1 MNIIHKFLINV
12 IYYFKVVTKILSN
25 KHDYKIQTKCIEY
38 YVDHDKS
45 KKTDDPFWKKE
56 LKYLT
61 KKSTNYYTDVDADF
75 NIPNPPEC
83 VIRMIIRVKFWYDNK
98 SYKYIT
104 YDNNHA
110 WPPRKR
116 STMIFNL
123 PLSSAVLLD
132 EGDKPVKDLLCKI
145 SRYAGPF
152 SDFYN
157 EKIEI
162 KDMFW
167 YEDST
172 YEKFPKIKIKNI
184 VGMTKTIDVKT
195 GYISDL
201 HLP

>member
-1 MNIIHKFLINV
+1 MTTKFKLSVSNIMLITIN
-12 IYYFKVVTKILSN
+12 L
-25 KHDYKIQTKCIEY
+25 
-38 YVDHDKS
+38 

-83 VIRMIIRVKFWYDNK
+83 VIRMIIRVKFWYDTK

-116 STMIFNL
+116 TNMIFNL

-184 VGMTKTIDVKT
+184 VGMNKTIDVKT

>member
-1 MNIIHKFLINV
+1 
-12 IYYFKVVTKILSN
+12 
-25 KHDYKIQTKCIEY
+25 
-38 YVDHDKS
+38 
-45 KKTDDPFWKKE
+45 
-56 LKYLT
+56 
-61 KKSTNYYTDVDADF
+61 
-75 NIPNPPEC
+75 
-83 VIRMIIRVKFWYDNK
+83 
-98 SYKYIT
+98 
-104 YDNNHA
+104 
-110 WPPRKR
+110 
-116 STMIFNL
+116 MIFNL

-184 VGMTKTIDVKT
+184 VGMNKTIDVKT